1 MLSVFILAPF
11 AGSLIAIFFPSDQ
24 RGATAWFAGAIAL
37 LCFLVAVCL
46 YPFVTSGGV
55 LRYELAWMPELGLNF
70 TLRMDGF
77 AWLFTVL
84 VTAIGVLVVLYARY
98 YMAAEDP
105 VPRFFALFLA
115 FMGSMLGVVLSG
127 NLILLAVFW
136 ELTSIVSF
144 LLIGYWHHNAHAR
157 DGARMALTMTGMGGL
172 CMLVGLLIMG
182 RVVGSYD
189 LDVVLASGD
198 TIRNHPLYVH
208 DAGPDPARGL
218 DQERAVPVPFLA
230 AARDGST
237 NPRLRLSAFGDDGEG
252 RRVPAR
258 PVLACDGRHRRP
270 GSGSSGSP
278 A

>member
-172 CMLVGLLIMG
+172 CMLVGASDHGPRRRQLRPRRRACL
-182 RVVGSYD
+182 RRYD
-189 LDVVLASGD
+189 PQPPALC
-198 TIRNHPLYVH
+198 H

-258 PVLACDGRHRRP
+258 R
-270 GSGSSGSP
+270 GSGR
-278 A
+278 